1 MHIHSLN
8 ISQQDD
14 NQHEVNT
21 IYLTPLQEYIFVL
34 HSKIIKELGLK
45 IIPKSKY
52 TKKLHL
58 SI

>member
-14 NQHEVNT
+14 NQPEVSA

-34 HSKIIKELGLK
+34 HSKITKELK
-45 IIPKSKY
+45 PKDQKNS
-52 TKKLHL
+52 
-58 SI
+58 